1 MSVTD
6 PSYSTS
12 SAVELPLSVS
22 AARQDGATNLE
33 LVHYYAATPTTSDNA
48 KISKVIGTG
57 AGWYTGAF
65 TDANHITL
73 VKNGETNPF
82 TKGGSTVQ
90 YATYKVT
97 ITAPAENYTDT
108 STGIVYTPTDI
119 MNKLAGKN
127 ISLSIAALE
136 SDGST
141 PTRAKFFDL
150 GQDLEDIDSLPAT
163 AGTTPVS
170 DAILTLP
177 EAAGSVGSWKLEI
190 CFGLYA
196 DGESGATADSGTV
209 SANFR
214 MTVAAR

>member
-6 PSYSTS
+6 PTYSTS
-12 SAVELPLSVS
+12 TSVDLPLSVT
-22 AARQDGATNLE
+22 AARYNSVTTNLE

-57 AGWYTGAF
+57 AGWYTGVF
-65 TDANHITL
+65 TDADHITL

-82 TKGGSTVQ
+82 AKTGTTVQ
-90 YATYKVT
+90 YAVYT
-97 ITAPAENYTDT
+97 ITIGAPVENYTDT

-136 SDGST
+136 SDGTTS
-141 PTRAKFFDL
+141 TRAKFYSL
-150 GQDLEDIDSLPAT
+150 GTAANEITSLPAT
-163 AGTTPVS
+163 SGSTSVN
-170 DAILTLP
+170 DNTLSLP
-177 EAAGSVGSWKLEI
+177 AATASVGDWKLEI
-190 CFGLYA
+190 SFGLYA
-196 DGESGATADSGTV
+196 DGDSATADSGTV

-214 MTVAAR
+214 MTVDAR